1 MLKREPPVARLQYKS
16 ITERSNEKGAVFRK
30 VSSRGPNFCSSSIHA
45 TKYSR
50 QPSVMITPFG
60 SPVLPLVNKI

>member
-1 MLKREPPVARLQYKS
+1 MLNRVPAVARLQYRS

-30 VSSRGPNFCSSSIHA
+30 VSPRGTNFCSSSIHA
-45 TKYSR
+45 TKCSR
-50 QPSVMITPFG
+50 HSSVMITPFG